1 VLATGYDPQVSE
13 AASDY
18 LLGSHDA
25 ELTRL
30 AFQHRV
36 WAEPAHALWRRTGFR
51 RGDRLLDLGCG
62 PGYASLD
69 LAHLVG
75 PEGRVVAA
83 DAAPRF
89 LAHVRHLAAERRI
102 GWLHAAEV
110 DAQRLDLGERF
121 DGAYARWLLCFLA
134 EPERA
139 VEGVARHLEP
149 GGRFAVCDY
158 FNYRAFTLAP
168 RSAAFDRMVAAVQ
181 EMWRANGGDL
191 DVMSRVP
198 AMFERAGLEVV
209 EIHPVSRV
217 ARPGSPGWDWPID
230 FFRGF
235 LPRVVEA
242 GLMTAGEV
250 DELWADWGARRED
263 PAAFLAL
270 PPLVDVIGERRE

>member
-1 VLATGYDPQVSE
+1 MPDAETDADST
-13 AASDY
+13 Y

-25 ELTRL
+25 ELARL

-36 WAEPAHALWRRTGFR
+36 WAEAAYALWRRAGFR

-62 PGYASLD
+62 PGFASLD

-89 LAHVRHLAAERRI
+89 LDHVRRLAAGQGV
-102 GWLHAAEV
+102 GWIEPVEV
-110 DAQRLDLGERF
+110 DAARLDLGERF

-139 VEGVARHLEP
+139 VDGVARHLAP
-149 GGRFAVCDY
+149 GGRFAVTDY

-168 RSAAFDRMVAAVQ
+168 RSAAFDRMVGAVQ
-181 EMWRANGGDL
+181 EMWRASGGDL

-198 AMFERAGLEVV
+198 AIFERAGLAVV
-209 EIHPVSRV
+209 EVRQVSRT
-217 ARPGSPGWDWPID
+217 ARPGSPEWAWPID

-235 LPRVVEA
+235 LPRVVDA
-242 GLMTAGEV
+242 GLLAAGEV
-250 DELWADWGARRED
+250 DELWADWEARRTD
-263 PAAFLAL
+263 PGAFLAL
-270 PPLVDVIGERRE
+270 PPLLDVVGERRS